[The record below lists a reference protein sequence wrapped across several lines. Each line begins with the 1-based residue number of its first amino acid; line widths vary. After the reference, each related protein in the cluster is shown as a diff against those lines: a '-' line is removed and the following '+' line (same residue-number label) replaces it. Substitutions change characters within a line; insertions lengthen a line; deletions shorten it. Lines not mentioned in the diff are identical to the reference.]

1 MAARRGK
8 IARLPWEVR
17 KTDCAMI
24 ADGRPAREVCEF
36 VNSGDALSSKG
47 IAPLTEQN
55 VSEWRAGGQREWEQ
69 NMAAASRLAKL
80 NEASLHLV
88 EASGGDPSA
97 VGSRILAGRL
107 AEMLES
113 LGDGD
118 AVPLA
123 RALSSLR
130 QAETAAAKLELD
142 RRRADLSE
150 EALRLEREK
159 FRWQAASSALKL
171 FEDRRAADI
180 AADRGL
186 GTEEKTERLG
196 RLMFGDLW
204 EGAEDGR

>member
-17 KTDCAMI
+17 KTVCAMI

-36 VNSGDALSSKG
+36 VNSGDALSSQG

-55 VSEWRAGGQREWEQ
+55 VSEWRAGGQKEWEANQ
-69 NMAAASRLAKL
+69 ASAARLARL

-123 RALSSLR
+123 RALSSLWASFVCFLFSILLFPFQIVDVSHILDNPTGIMQKCEVFFVSR
-130 QAETAAAKLELD
+130 APLSPFPHLTGAATKGIIYAYIPTLP
-142 RRRADLSE
+142 RAY
-150 EALRLEREK
+150 
-159 FRWQAASSALKL
+159 
-171 FEDRRAADI
+171 
-180 AADRGL
+180 
-186 GTEEKTERLG
+186 
-196 RLMFGDLW
+196 
-204 EGAEDGR
+204 